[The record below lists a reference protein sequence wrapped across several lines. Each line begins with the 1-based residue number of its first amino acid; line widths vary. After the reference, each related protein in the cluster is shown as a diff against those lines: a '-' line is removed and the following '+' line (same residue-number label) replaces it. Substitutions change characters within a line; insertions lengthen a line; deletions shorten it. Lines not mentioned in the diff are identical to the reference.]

1 MCICD
6 QVIPLNT
13 EGERLRKIL
22 SVFIFIDI
30 FFVLAK
36 LVFLRADSLIGI
48 ISLSLLVVTYL
59 SCHYII
65 SSFLIFVLMYDFVII
80 FFFLLFRIQNSL
92 SDFDDKFLTGRYYIT
107 IVIIEVL
114 ALGFDVLKIIVSFES
129 YQNFRG
135 SYLTAANYG
144 SVPQMEEKVSEK
156 KKEEPSL
163 IRGPSIAGFTPLP

>member
-1 MCICD
+1 MSLVED
-6 QVIPLNT
+6 VIVHW
-13 EGERLRKIL
+13 

-144 SVPQMEEKVSEK
+144 SVPQVEEKVSEK

>member
-30 FFVLAK
+30 IFVLAK

-163 IRGPSIAGFTPLP
+163 TRGPSIAGFTPLP

>member
-6 QVIPLNT
+6 QVIPLNA

-22 SVFIFIDI
+22 AVFIFIDI

-65 SSFLIFVLMYDFVII
+65 SSFLIFVLMYDFIII

-114 ALGFDVLKIIVSFES
+114 ALGFDVLKIIVTFES

-144 SVPQMEEKVSEK
+144 SVPQVEEKIGEK
-156 KKEEPSL
+156 KKEESSL
-163 IRGPSIAGFTPLP
+163 MRGPSIAGFTPLP